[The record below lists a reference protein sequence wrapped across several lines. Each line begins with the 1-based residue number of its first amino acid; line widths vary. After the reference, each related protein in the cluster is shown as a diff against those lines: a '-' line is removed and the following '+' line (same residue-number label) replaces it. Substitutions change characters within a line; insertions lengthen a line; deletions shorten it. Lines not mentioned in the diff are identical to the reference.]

1 MGCQKLLDPDVYVD
15 VPSGLL
21 SLDGRSL
28 FLIEPDPRLNL
39 NFVGDRYFQLEP
51 DQRLNRIQ

>member
-1 MGCQKLLDPDVYVD
+1 MFCVD

-21 SLDGRSL
+21 SRDGRSPL
-28 FLIEPDPRLNL
+28 LIEPDPRLNL
-39 NFVGDRYFQLEP
+39 ISVGDRYFQLEP

>member
-1 MGCQKLLDPDVYVD
+1 MFYVD

-21 SLDGRSL
+21 SLDSRSL
-28 FLIEPDPRLNL
+28 LLIEPDPRLNL
-39 NFVGDRYFQLEP
+39 NSVGDRYFQLEP

>member
-1 MGCQKLLDPDVYVD
+1 MFCVD

-21 SLDGRSL
+21 SLDGRSPL
-28 FLIEPDPRLNL
+28 FIEPDPRLNL
-39 NFVGDRYFQLEP
+39 ISVGDDRYFQLEP